1 MNVITMN
8 KFHEKQEPGKL
19 LSFEDVR
26 ELQDVDAKIVRITAR
41 RFERV
46 LILLG
51 HVQERFQKNN

>member
-1 MNVITMN
+1 MN

-41 RFERV
+41 RFERI